1 MSDEVQYTKALNSNS
16 VEIKMSAKGDA
27 TFNVKTYGETTKE
40 AMLEAINI
48 FDKLKQKYIDKEEID
63 DLDDDDLD
71 ID

>member
-1 MSDEVQYTKALNSNS
+1 MSDVVQVTKALNPNS
-16 VEIKMSAKGDA
+16 VEIKMSAKGEP
-27 TFNVKTYGETTKE
+27 TFNVKAYGETTKE
-40 AMLEAINI
+40 AMIEAINI